1 MERCQAYNLK
11 TPEYLHWN
19 VDFRA
24 IIWRESLIHRGPK
37 SGPKSVEERILSSL
51 ANGELSSAELAV
63 AIGQHSLSGKLKLR
77 IKEMLSDGI
86 IEYTIPDKP
95 RSRLQKYRLTDK
107 GRGIWSKLLGSVYR
121 TVSPET

>member
-1 MERCQAYNLK
+1 MRIGSPFSLKVQA
-11 TPEYLHWN
+11 
-19 VDFRA
+19 A
-24 IIWRESLIHRGPK
+24 IIWRKATSSHETSGETLSGPK

-51 ANGELSSAELAV
+51 AVGELSSAELAI

-77 IKEMLSDGI
+77 IKDMLSDGI

-107 GRGIWSKLLGSVYR
+107 GRGIWSAQG
-121 TVSPET
+121 

>member
-1 MERCQAYNLK
+1 MRMPLYGQGRL
-11 TPEYLHWN
+11 
-19 VDFRA
+19 FRQLYQWTVSKGSDPLA
-24 IIWRESLIHRGPK
+24 PLGHQGPK

-77 IKEMLSDGI
+77 IKDMRSDGI

-107 GRGIWSKLLGSVYR
+107 GRGIWSKLLGSV
-121 TVSPET
+121 

>member
-1 MERCQAYNLK
+1 MRIGSPFSLKVQA
-11 TPEYLHWN
+11 
-19 VDFRA
+19 A
-24 IIWRESLIHRGPK
+24 IIWRKATSSHETSGETL

-51 ANGELSSAELAV
+51 AVGELSSAELAI

-77 IKEMLSDGI
+77 IKDMLSDGI

-107 GRGIWSKLLGSVYR
+107 GRGIWSAHG
-121 TVSPET
+121 

>member
-1 MERCQAYNLK
+1 MCRRSSRKRGECWR
-11 TPEYLHWN
+11 
-19 VDFRA
+19 
-24 IIWRESLIHRGPK
+24 IIFGPK

-51 ANGELSSAELAV
+51 AVGELSSAELAI

-77 IKEMLSDGI
+77 IKDMLSDGI

-107 GRGIWSKLLGSVYR
+107 GRGIWSAHG
-121 TVSPET
+121 